1 MRPEKVATDT
11 YLLNL
16 SLLQDTKSKGIMS
29 SVMAV
34 ESQHLATLR
43 AVAALLGAGAAGL
56 DLIQVPFPAAE
67 IPQLP
72 AAAGSVATPDALH
85 KINGPE
91 LIAEPPSGAVK

>member
-1 MRPEKVATDT
+1 MA
-11 YLLNL
+11 
-16 SLLQDTKSKGIMS
+16 

-43 AVAALLGAGAAGL
+43 AVAALLAAGATGL
-56 DLIQVPFPAAE
+56 ELIEVPFPAAN
-67 IPQLP
+67 IPKLP

-91 LIAEPPSGAVK
+91 LIAEPASGAVK